1 MGLPAPGSKESI
13 EFCEAWDK
21 SRGKVAEKHK
31 LCQRYGVS
39 YGSAANYRMKCKVPP
54 PEGKQSKSDEPE
66 VKYVPYP
73 KVEVMRFV
81 PEGKRS
87 EEDIGICLGDIHVGR
102 KTESY
107 SVEVC
112 KKRLD
117 RILNRVM
124 RIIELH
130 QPIKR
135 AHVFLLGD
143 MVQGE
148 DARKGSNMET
158 TECSAGDQIHVYA
171 VPFLTRFF
179 LSLAQLVE
187 AVEVDTTPGNHGI
200 YAKGSP
206 RRTNWDLFL
215 YHELRLALQH
225 QSRIN
230 ITPATKFYA
239 MRDIRGFRFFA
250 FHGDQVRASQGIPL
264 FALKR
269 RCQEWDAVFGPVHYF
284 LCGHWH
290 TKGSEQI
297 NHHAYL
303 LMNPSL
309 VTDDEWSLEV
319 IGRSSPPVQT
329 VFGIHGKH
337 GVTWEYALTADEG
350 YTPKDFGKEGR

>member
-1 MGLPAPGSKESI
+1 MGQLPKPGSKESI

-21 SRGKVAEKHK
+21 SERNVGEKK
-31 LCQRYGVS
+31 RLCTQYGVS
-39 YGSAANYRMKCKVPP
+39 YGSAANYRMRCKDAP
-54 PEGKQSKSDEPE
+54 KQEAKEPE

-73 KVEVMRFV
+73 EFEVVRFK

-87 EEDIGICLGDIHVGR
+87 EEDIGIILGDVHTGR
-102 KTESY
+102 KTISY
-107 SVEVC
+107 NVEVC
-112 KKRLD
+112 KRRLYH
-117 RILNRVM
+117 ILNRVM

-135 AHVFLLGD
+135 AYVFLAGD

-148 DARKGSNMET
+148 DPFKGSNMET
-158 TECSAGDQIHVYA
+158 VECGAGDQIHKYA
-171 VPFLTRFF
+171 VPFLAGF
-179 LSLAQLVE
+179 LISVSQLVDV
-187 AVEVDTTPGNHGI
+187 VEVDAVPGNHGV

-215 YHELRLALQH
+215 YHELKLALQNQPRIH
-225 QSRIN
+225 VNVPQS
-230 ITPATKFYA
+230 FYA
-239 MRDIRGFRFFA
+239 IRDIRGFRFFL

-269 RCQEWDAVFGPVHYF
+269 RCQEWDAVKGPVHYF

-290 TKGSEQI
+290 TRGSEQI

-319 IGRSSPPVQT
+319 VGRSSPPVQI
-329 VFGIHGKH
+329 VFGVHGKH
-337 GVTWEYALTADEG
+337 GMTWTYDLTADEG
-350 YTPKDFGKEGR
+350 YSPKQYGKEAQ